1 MEKEKSELQSKESK
15 ESNNINW
22 KTNLVFLFSNNMAQW
37 LAPYMGYTIGI
48 PKFFSEYIWYI
59 IYLVVWI
66 TIFSHQ
72 NIKYNFTKIEWAW
85 GFGGL
90 LLGVRAM
97 MFLFGL
103 YDQLFTSSR
112 S

>member
-1 MEKEKSELQSKESK
+1 
-15 ESNNINW
+15 
-22 KTNLVFLFSNNMAQW
+22 MAQW

-90 LLGVRAM
+90 LLGVRGRNSDNQ
-97 MFLFGL
+97 LIQEKLNWRPTKPLKEGL
-103 YDQLFTSSR
+103 AETYKWVNEQHNKL
-112 S
+112 